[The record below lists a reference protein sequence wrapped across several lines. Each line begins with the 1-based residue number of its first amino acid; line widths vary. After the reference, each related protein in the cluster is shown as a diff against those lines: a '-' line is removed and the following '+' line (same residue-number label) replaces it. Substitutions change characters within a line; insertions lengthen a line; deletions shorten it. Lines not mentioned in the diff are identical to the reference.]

1 VEEAGQSIYGRVI
14 GEEDAGPLVL
24 HLVDWV
30 E

>member
-1 VEEAGQSIYGRVI
+1 VDEAGQSICGRVI
-14 GEEDAGPLVL
+14 GEEEAGPLVM